1 MLEMMKRHRE
11 WWVISGCLRLEVL
24 VAVGSGSLY
33 LGWLVMLVVI
43 GDDLRPYGFGG
54 MIYILTGLLDNSIYY
69 VQLVK

>member
-1 MLEMMKRHRE
+1 M
-11 WWVISGCLRLEVL
+11 ISGCLRLEVL
-24 VAVGSGSLY
+24 AAVGSGSLY

-54 MIYILTGLLDNSIYY
+54 MIYVLTGLLDNSIYY